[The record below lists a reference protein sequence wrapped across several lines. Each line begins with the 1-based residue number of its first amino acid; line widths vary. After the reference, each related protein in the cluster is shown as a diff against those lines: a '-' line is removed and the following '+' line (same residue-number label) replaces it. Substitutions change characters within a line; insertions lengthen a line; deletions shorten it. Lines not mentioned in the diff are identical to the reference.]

1 MNDLAPQDRP
11 REKMARAGIGALG
24 DNELLAVLIGH
35 GLAGTSAL
43 AIANRVLRAAGGVH
57 GLTRMSLDD
66 LTGLP
71 GVGRALACRALAG
84 VELGRRT
91 LIRRPPA
98 RPRITTPFDAA
109 TLLLPEYGAHPVER
123 FGVVLLDTRLRLM
136 CTRLLSVGSLDTSLG
151 NPREV
156 FREAVRVGAAALVA
170 FHNHPSGDPTP
181 SPDDLDL
188 TRRLLAAGE
197 IMGVEVMDH
206 IVLADTLY
214 CSILHPEQTG

>member
-11 REKMARAGIGALG
+11 REKMERAGTGALG

-35 GLAGTSAL
+35 GLAGASAL
-43 AIANRVLRAAGGVH
+43 TLANRMLGAAGGVH

-71 GVGRALACRALAG
+71 GVGRALACRALAA

-91 LIRRPPA
+91 LIRRPRA
-98 RPRITTPFDAA
+98 RPRIVTPLDAA
-109 TLLLPEYGAHPVER
+109 ALLIPQFGAYPVER
-123 FGVVLLDTRLRLM
+123 FGVVLLDTRLRLI
-136 CTRLLSVGSLDTSLG
+136 CTRVVSIGSLDTSLG

-181 SPDDLDL
+181 SDDDLDL
-188 TRRLLAAGE
+188 TRRLMAAGE
-197 IMGVEVMDH
+197 VVGVQVMDH
-206 IVLADTLY
+206 IILADTLFY
-214 CSILHPEQTG
+214 SILRPRQAG